1 MKKLT
6 QAEFQ
11 ERRDILAGEMGLRSI
26 AIIATSPVA
35 LRNRDADYKYR
46 ADSSFFYLT
55 GFAEPEAVAVIE
67 TFDSEEEGYTYSL
80 FCRERD
86 REMEIWNGYRAGVD
100 GAVDDYEAD
109 EAYAID
115 LLDEEILEKLQNK
128 DKLFY
133 RVGHSAEFDAR
144 VAKWVAQA
152 SGESR
157 RGKSAPAQIVQLEL
171 MQEVLSMNKSLQQY
185 AHCERLL
192 QTILEEVEE
201 LTE

>member
-1 MKKLT
+1 MQLLPRAKKPCVTATQIINFELT
-6 QAEFQ
+6 VV
-11 ERRDILAGEMGLRSI
+11 S
-26 AIIATSPVA
+26 
-35 LRNRDADYKYR
+35 
-46 ADSSFFYLT
+46 FYLT

-67 TFDSEEEGYTYSL
+67 TFDTEEEGYSYSL

-133 RVGHSAEFDAR
+133 RIGQQADFDAR
-144 VAKWVAQA
+144 VAKWIATA

-157 RGKSAPAQIVQLEL
+157 KGASAPAQVIQLDRIIDE
-171 MQEVLSMNKSLQQY
+171 M
-185 AHCERLL
+185 RLHK
-192 QTILEEVEE
+192 I
-201 LTE
+201 